1 MKNIRGS
8 HSPSPME
15 PLSSTRTVYSLLL
28 HGDRD
33 STACTQSLDLFAD
46 SLHIRVHKTQPLP
59 VQMVDPDGA

>member
-1 MKNIRGS
+1 
-8 HSPSPME
+8 ME